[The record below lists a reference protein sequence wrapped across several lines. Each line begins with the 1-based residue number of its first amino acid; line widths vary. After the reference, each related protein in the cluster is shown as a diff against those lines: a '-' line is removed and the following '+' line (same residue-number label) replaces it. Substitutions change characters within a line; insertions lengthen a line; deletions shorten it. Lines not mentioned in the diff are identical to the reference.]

1 MLEHNQFK
9 EYLVREIDELQETQK
24 QLKAR
29 LADAPEGTLNLFP
42 KKRVPQ
48 TISKSDGCVPFPKES
63 LVQRITLKSYPCY
76 YSMVIILG

>member
-42 KKRVPQ
+42 KKRCRKPSQNQMVA
-48 TISKSDGCVPFPKES
+48 SPF
-63 LVQRITLKSYPCY
+63 LKRVWCR
-76 YSMVIILG
+76 G